1 MYIGVSSA
9 WLTSAIRDIIIIA
22 LLERKIKQYNL
33 AFFKLQNTNMFNKH
47 ICGKFIE
54 YNKQLL
60 VKLPYYGGKKN
71 V

>member
-33 AFFKLQNTNMFNKH
+33 AFFNYRIQTCLINTFVVS
-47 ICGKFIE
+47 
-54 YNKQLL
+54 L
-60 VKLPYYGGKKN
+60 
-71 V
+71 